1 MSTHHDLI
9 PEPHTRACKRISEDH
24 QRRTFYMKISQQDQ
38 LPMSIPEELSYKHQC
53 QCQASSRSYCQGL
66 LRKKKSTGS
75 PQDLLKRTCTRSC
88 KDLLER
94 TSPGSPQYLRIRTC
108 RSSCRDLL
116 EDPTRIS
123 TRSSDKDLHKIMQEP
138 LREDF
143 TRIPTISSYQNLSKL
158 MQGPLRGSHQ
168 DLHKIFRRGPA
179 QDHARTS

>member
-1 MSTHHDLI
+1 MQEPLREDFTRIPTISSYQNLSKLMQGPLRGCHQDLHKI
-9 PEPHTRACKRISEDH
+9 FP
-24 QRRTFYMKISQQDQ
+24 RRT
-38 LPMSIPEELSYKHQC
+38 C
-53 QCQASSRSYCQGL
+53 A
-66 LRKKKSTGS
+66 
-75 PQDLLKRTCTRSC
+75 RSC
-88 KDLLER
+88 KNLLER

-108 RSSCRDLL
+108 RSSCKDLL

-123 TRSSDKDLHKIMQEP
+123 TRSSDEDLHKIMQEP

-168 DLHKIFRRGPA
+168 DLHKIFRQGPA